1 MRGDGTE
8 AVGLRTAILPACC
21 DCNGIP
27 RPQGRGCVKIKYL
40 KLSSFWKEESPKG
53 EVVGKKIQNIDIQ
66 TIVKTYHPA

>member
-1 MRGDGTE
+1 MTTDDVFR
-8 AVGLRTAILPACC
+8 VSPAIA
-21 DCNGIP
+21 
-27 RPQGRGCVKIKYL
+27 PQGRGCIKIKYL